1 MKGYAPTTC
10 GGRAVASD
18 SSRNGRARG
27 GKAVSGGEGYLT
39 GASRQGRGS
48 GGWVGF
54 DTQVAFGPT
63 GLGLTSSVLHD
74 IEGPVGR
81 AQQMLTVRP
90 FRDLT

>member
-1 MKGYAPTTC
+1 MP
-10 GGRAVASD
+10 
-18 SSRNGRARG
+18 
-27 GKAVSGGEGYLT
+27 
-39 GASRQGRGS
+39 
-48 GGWVGF
+48 GWVGF